1 MNNIEN
7 IDFEIEIVDAYDI
20 TPKFIADLPKEELTK
35 TKQRRIGWSVHVY
48 IGALDQDL
56 RGILARK
63 TTHDWF
69 IVMPSSENYDK
80 QEKRWI
86 KFPCVSFTNPKK
98 QAELIRQV
106 KEKFTIF
113 IKEKLIEE
121 QEEKEKKQIAWA
133 ERQAKNK
140 EKSGKM
146 SEKRNEKE
154 KYSTQFKTKSQ
165 VKK

>member
-20 TPKFIADLPKEELTK
+20 TPKCVADLPKEELTK

-48 IGALDQDL
+48 VGALDQDL
-56 RGILARK
+56 RGIIAKK
-63 TTHDWF
+63 TKDDWF
-69 IVMPSSENYDK
+69 IIMPNAENYDK
-80 QEKRWI
+80 EEKRWI
-86 KFPCVSFTNPKK
+86 RFPCVSFTDPKK
-98 QAELIRQV
+98 QSELVSQI

-121 QEEKEKKQIAWA
+121 QEEKEKKHIAWI

-140 EKSGKM
+140 EKTIKM